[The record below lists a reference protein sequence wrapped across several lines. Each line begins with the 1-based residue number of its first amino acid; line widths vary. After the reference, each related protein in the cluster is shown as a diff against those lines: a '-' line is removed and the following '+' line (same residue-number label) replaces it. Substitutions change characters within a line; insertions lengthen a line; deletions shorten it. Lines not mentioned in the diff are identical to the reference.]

1 MQVFEQSMRIRSL
14 NRRLTALAAITIV
27 FVGCYGG
34 DRPKTIPIRGRVTL
48 DGQPP
53 GEVGKLHF
61 TPTEAAEGYVKR
73 PAMGGYDVDGVY
85 TVMSWSPGDGLVPG
99 HYTVNV
105 LPGSLANT
113 RVPTKYHLSGTSGLE
128 VNVSADQDEVE
139 FDIPLLTK

>member
-1 MQVFEQSMRIRSL
+1 MTSGFD
-14 NRRLTALAAITIV
+14 RRFVALVLMALV
-27 FVGCYGG
+27 LVGCYGG
-34 DRPKTIPIRGRVTL
+34 DRPKTIPISGRVTL

-53 GEVGKLHF
+53 GEVGKIHF

-73 PAMGGYDVDGVY
+73 PAMGGFDVDGVY

-113 RVPTKYHLSGTSGLE
+113 RVPKKYHQSGTSGLE
-128 VNVSADQDEVE
+128 VDVPMDHGEIEYNIELRTE
-139 FDIPLLTK
+139 

>member
-1 MQVFEQSMRIRSL
+1 
-14 NRRLTALAAITIV
+14 V

-34 DRPKTIPIRGRVTL
+34 NRPKTIPIKGHVTL

-61 TPTEAAEGYVKR
+61 TPTEAAEGYDKR
-73 PAMGGYDVDGVY
+73 PAMGGFDVDGAY

-105 LPGSLANT
+105 YPGTMANT
-113 RVPTKYHLSGTSGLE
+113 RIPKKYHQSGTSGLE
-128 VNVSADQDEVE
+128 VTVPVDQGEIE
-139 FDIPLLTK
+139 YNIELSTK